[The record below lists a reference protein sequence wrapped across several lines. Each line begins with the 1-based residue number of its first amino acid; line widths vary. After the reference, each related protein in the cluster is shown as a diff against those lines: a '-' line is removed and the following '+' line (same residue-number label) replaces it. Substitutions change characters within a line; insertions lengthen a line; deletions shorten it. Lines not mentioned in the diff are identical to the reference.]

1 MKIFSTLAK
10 ENLSKAIN
18 LIFII
23 GFLNGCAGIPANKIK
38 PSNYPDI
45 KSDAVKNLDIA
56 YEYHDFVEKREGEN
70 RAKID
75 ITTEAKLIKL
85 GIKKNSENQNAK
97 CKILTSMS
105 SGVYDFWGCP
115 IFTNIIS
122 IPTLTIIP
130 YYCQIGF
137 RGGAVLIDT
146 KTNKVLKSYELKDK
160 VHEYWSLIALLGEI
174 FVAVIHPSTIK
185 NSNISTPE
193 RAKIDTENTIS
204 EALTR
209 SILND
214 ASNFKECQKDQ
225 PLLPKQ
231 ND

>member
-122 IPTLTIIP
+122 IPTLTVIP

-146 KTNKVLKSYELKDK
+146 KTNKILKSYELKDK
-160 VHEYWSLIALLGEI
+160 VHEVWSSLMLLVAIPIKPIRKLPSARAGKLI
-174 FVAVIHPSTIK
+174 V
-185 NSNISTPE
+185 
-193 RAKIDTENTIS
+193 ENNIS
-204 EALTR
+204 EALVR

-214 ASNFKECQKDQ
+214 AKSFPECQKNDDGKDRDQ
-225 PLLPKQ
+225 KNLSNK
-231 ND
+231 

>member
-1 MKIFSTLAK
+1 MKIFSVLVK
-10 ENLSKAIN
+10 KNLNKAIN
-18 LIFII
+18 LILII
-23 GFLNGCAGIPANKIK
+23 SFLSSCAGIPANKIK
-38 PSNYPDI
+38 LSDYPDI

-70 RAKID
+70 PAKID

-160 VHEYWSLIALLGEI
+160 VHEVWSSLMVLAAIPIKPIRKLPSARAGKLI
-174 FVAVIHPSTIK
+174 V
-185 NSNISTPE
+185 
-193 RAKIDTENTIS
+193 ENNIS

-225 PLLPKQ
+225 PLLPKK

>member
-1 MKIFSTLAK
+1 MKIFSALAK
-10 ENLSKAIN
+10 KNLSKAIS

-23 GFLNGCAGIPANKIK
+23 GFLSGCAGIPANKIK
-38 PSNYPDI
+38 LSDYPDI
-45 KSDAVKNLDIA
+45 KSNAVKNLDIA

-70 RAKID
+70 PAKID

-146 KTNKVLKSYELKDK
+146 KTNKVLKDYELKDK
-160 VHEYWSLIALLGEI
+160 VHEVWSLLMILAGFAIKSLHEL
-174 FVAVIHPSTIK
+174 PSDDYGRRIV
-185 NSNISTPE
+185 
-193 RAKIDTENTIS
+193 ENTIS

>member
-38 PSNYPDI
+38 LSNYPDI
-45 KSDAVKNLDIA
+45 KSDAVKNLDIT
-56 YEYHDFVEKREGEN
+56 YEYHDFVEKREEEDS
-70 RAKID
+70 AKID

-85 GIKKNSENQNAK
+85 GIKKSSDSKNAK
-97 CKILTSMS
+97 CKIVTSMS
-105 SGVYDFWGCP
+105 SGAYDFWGCP

-146 KTNKVLKSYELKDK
+146 KTNNILKSYELKDK
-160 VHEYWSLIALLGEI
+160 VHEVWSLLMILAGFAIKSLHEL
-174 FVAVIHPSTIK
+174 PSDDYGRRIV
-185 NSNISTPE
+185 
-193 RAKIDTENTIS
+193 ENNIS

-214 ASNFKECQKDQ
+214 AKSFPECQKNDDGKDRDQ
-225 PLLPKQ
+225 KNLSNK
-231 ND
+231 

>member
-38 PSNYPDI
+38 LSNYPDI

-122 IPTLTIIP
+122 IPTLTVIP

-137 RGGAVLIDT
+137 RGGAVLIDA

-160 VHEYWSLIALLGEI
+160 VHEVWSLLMILAGFAINSLHEL
-174 FVAVIHPSTIK
+174 PSDDYGRRIV
-185 NSNISTPE
+185 
-193 RAKIDTENTIS
+193 ENTIS

-225 PLLPKQ
+225 PLLPKK

>member
-38 PSNYPDI
+38 LSNYPDI

-56 YEYHDFVEKREGEN
+56 YEYHDFVEKREGGDP
-70 RAKID
+70 AKID

-122 IPTLTIIP
+122 IPTLTVIP

-137 RGGAVLIDT
+137 RGGAVLIDA
-146 KTNKVLKSYELKDK
+146 KTNKILKSYELKDK
-160 VHEYWSLIALLGEI
+160 VHEVWSLLMILAGFAIKSLHEL
-174 FVAVIHPSTIK
+174 PSDDYGRRIV
-185 NSNISTPE
+185 
-193 RAKIDTENTIS
+193 ENTIS

-214 ASNFKECQKDQ
+214 ASNFKECQKNDDGKDQ
-225 PLLPKQ
+225 DQKNLSNK
-231 ND
+231 